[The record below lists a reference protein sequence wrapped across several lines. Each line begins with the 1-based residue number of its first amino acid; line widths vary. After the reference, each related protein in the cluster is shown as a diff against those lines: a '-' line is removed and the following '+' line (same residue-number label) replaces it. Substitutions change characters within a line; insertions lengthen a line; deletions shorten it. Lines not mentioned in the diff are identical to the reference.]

1 MKTMNRHLLQSI
13 STLCLL
19 AAISLASCSRIEDIP
34 GEDPEI
40 QQPVVNEIYFT
51 ATLAP
56 KGEDPMSKAITSG
69 TEAGKEVLNVAW
81 TAGEEIA
88 VYYQKT
94 DDSYATATATV
105 GMPNGDGSAPIT
117 ATLTNAKGGTVK
129 FVYPATLAN
138 TTGDIDETKLYNDQK
153 GTLADISA
161 NFDAATAEGTITV
174 SGSEA
179 SISGTV
185 TMTNRICI
193 CKFSFTYKYAIGT
206 VLTLN
211 KLNSL
216 TIKTAAGDYTVSP
229 VSPATT
235 GNVYVAMLPCTGANF
250 AFIANAAF
258 TVDYVGSTG
267 NFMAFPAGVSLT
279 AGKFYRNLPVT
290 LTMKTLPTGA
300 VLRDLSAGS
309 ITANNG
315 DIIWQ
320 SNSAAT
326 ANTITIADDA
336 SVTLENVNIEATASA
351 GITCSGTATIRI
363 EGMNTVSTVSST
375 LNPCIQVGSSGK
387 TLTINGSGS
396 LTATGYSAGIGSAY
410 EGTCGNITISG
421 GTVAAKGGIS
431 AAGSGSGIG
440 GTCGNITI
448 SGGTVTAKGGLSA
461 AGIGSGNHGTC
472 GNITI
477 SGGNV
482 SAEDGSWGAGIGCG
496 SCGSCGTITITSG
509 VTRVYS
515 KKGNSN
521 SQYCIGKGDELPG
534 YPSTCGTITIGGTVR
549 SQEEFTSE
557 SFTYEP

>member
-1 MKTMNRHLLQSI
+1 MTTNKTLILAMTLL
-13 STLCLL
+13 TAGAL
-19 AAISLASCSRIEDIP
+19 ATSCDNEDNIADEP
-34 GEDPEI
+34 QT
-40 QQPVVNEIYFT
+40 QQPAANAITLT

-56 KGEDPMSKAITSG
+56 KGDDGGQTRAITTG
-69 TEAGKEVLNVAW
+69 TDGGKEVLNVAW
-81 TAGEEIA
+81 AEGEQVA

-94 DDSYATATATV
+94 DDSWATATATI
-105 GMPNGDGSAPIT
+105 GTPNGDGSAPIT
-117 ATLTNAKGGTVK
+117 ATLTDAKGGTAK

-138 TTGDIDETKLYNDQK
+138 ATGDIDETKLYNEQK

-161 NFDAATAEGTITV
+161 NFDAATAEGTIAV
-174 SGSEA
+174 SGTTA
-179 SISGTV
+179 SVSGTV
-185 TMTNRICI
+185 TMTNRVCI

-235 GNVYVAMLPCTGANF
+235 GNVYLAMLPCSGANF
-250 AFIANAAF
+250 AFIANASF
-258 TVDYVGSTG
+258 TNDYAVSTG

-279 AGKFYRNLPVT
+279 AGKFYRNLPVA

-300 VLRDLSAGS
+300 ALRDLSAGS

-320 SNSAAT
+320 SNGAAT
-326 ANTITIADDA
+326 ANTITIPDDA
-336 SVTLENVNIEATASA
+336 TVTLENVNIEATASA
-351 GITCSGTATIRI
+351 GITCSGTATIKI
-363 EGMNTVSTVSST
+363 EGMNTVSTVT
-375 LNPCIQVGSSGK
+375 NNQNPCIQAGSSGT

-396 LTATGYSAGIGSAY
+396 LTATGGWYSYSAGIGSGK

-421 GTVAAKGGIS
+421 GTVVAKGGIS
-431 AAGSGSGIG
+431 AAG
-440 GTCGNITI
+440 
-448 SGGTVTAKGGLSA
+448 
-461 AGIGSGNHGTC
+461 IGSGRGGKC

-482 SAEDGSWGAGIGCG
+482 SAETGDYGAGIGCG
-496 SCGSCGTITITSG
+496 NQGSCGTITITSG

-515 KKGNSN
+515 KKGGCSP
-521 SQYCIGKGDELPG
+521 YCIGKGDEQPG

-549 SQEEFTSE
+549 SQEEFTGE
-557 SFTYEP
+557 SFTYEPMP